1 MDGFG
6 NITDYTNYLQTQTDA
21 SGQKVQ
27 NTTAKIGKES
37 TDEELMNACK
47 QFEAYLLEQV
57 FKEMQKTISF
67 GDDDGSGA
75 GLSLASSSNSLVD
88 YFKDQTIAEIAGSST
103 ERNGLGIAQMLYESM
118 KRQQVDL

>member
-27 NTTAKIGKES
+27 NTTAKIGKDT
-37 TDEELMNACK
+37 TDEELMDACK

-67 GDDDGSGA
+67 GDDDGSSA
-75 GLSLASSSNSLVD
+75 GLSLASSNSLVD
-88 YFKDQTIAEIAGSST
+88 YFKDQTIAAIAGSST

>member
-27 NTTAKIGKES
+27 DTTAKIGKES

-67 GDDDGSGA
+67 GDDEDSGA
-75 GLSLASSSNSLVD
+75 GLSLASSNALVD
-88 YFKDQTIAEIAGSST
+88 YFKDQTIAEVAGNST